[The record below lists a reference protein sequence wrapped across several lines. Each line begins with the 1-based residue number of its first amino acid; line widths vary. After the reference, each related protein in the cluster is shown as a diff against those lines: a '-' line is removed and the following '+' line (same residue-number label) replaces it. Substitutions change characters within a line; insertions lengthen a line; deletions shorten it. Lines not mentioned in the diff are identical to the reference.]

1 MKKKYYSYLSVVSNV
16 ITMYIVGNVVLM
28 LTILF
33 ASWVGITVI
42 YLIVYNT
49 VVIVSIVISRKTFF
63 SKYEFDSEYIRI
75 YLFAKEIQN
84 SEWSNIVAIHNIRL
98 YSAPYIR
105 LFSKS
110 NGDSNE
116 YVDIYASKARLEM
129 LKKNCSNT
137 EVLQKLNKIQ
147 IKKHNLTHYGPI
159 M

>member
-1 MKKKYYSYLSVVSNV
+1 MKQYYSYLTVLSNV
-16 ITMYIVGNVVLM
+16 FTMYILGNVVL
-28 LTILF
+28 LCTILF
-33 ASWVGITVI
+33 ASWIGITVI

-49 VVIVSIVISRKTFF
+49 VVIITLVITRKTIFL
-63 SKYEFDSEYIRI
+63 KYEFDGDYIRV
-75 YLFAKEIQN
+75 YLFAEEIRN
-84 SEWSNIVAIHNIRL
+84 INWSDIEAIHNVRL
-98 YSAPYIR
+98 YNAPYIR

-116 YVDIYASKARLEM
+116 YVDIFASKSRLEM

-147 IKKHNLTHYGPI
+147 IKKHNLTHYGPV